1 MWKELF
7 DHQNELLKEMKEGYE
22 QKISEFED
30 KLKNMEEKDKDF
42 KELRIKTELESRKK
56 KPNEFEDCSIMKRL
70 GKVSEKV

>member
-1 MWKELF
+1 
-7 DHQNELLKEMKEGYE
+7 
-22 QKISEFED
+22 
-30 KLKNMEEKDKDF
+30 MEEKDNDF